1 MVRFSRNR
9 EPGAT
14 CTACTKLTAENHD
27 ALHALAVE
35 RGISDY
41 ELTRVILVEY
51 IRGRSPARRIASRL
65 DLDAV
70 EN

>member
-14 CTACTKLTAENHD
+14 CTACTKLTAEDHD

-51 IRGRSPARRIASRL
+51 IRGRSPARRMPAAE
-65 DLDAV
+65 DPGAV